1 MENTENK
8 ELLISKI
15 INSNT
20 DKKCIEIEPVTFK
33 SGHTVKYVK
42 YIQGESKYFNVGE
55 PCTVEL
61 RNGIIPVIHKFKI
74 EKWESICVNL
84 SDYKAYNIVNKK
96 ENKVICQNYNELSP
110 QDLFNLSLI
119 ENAPQM
125 YELLNTLIEYENIND
140 REKESIKKLFDKI
153 HTFNFGIDF
162 VKQNIPEDKYGIDK
176 LLFKVGTRITHK
188 NYGDGTIIKD
198 DEQLCK
204 NNEIYVHFDNNL
216 PSLKSASE
224 TRAFSVANKKDI
236 VLISDVELI
245 NKI

>member
-15 INSNT
+15 VSYNT
-20 DKKCIEIEPVTFK
+20 GKKCIEIEPVTFK
-33 SGHTVKYVK
+33 SGHTVQYVS
-42 YIQGESKYFNVGE
+42 GGTKYFKIGE

-61 RNGIIPVIHKFKI
+61 VNDIIPVIHKFKI

-84 SDYKAYNIVNKK
+84 FDYKAYNIVNKE
-96 ENKVICQNYNELSP
+96 ENKIICQNYNELSP

-125 YELLNTLIEYENIND
+125 YELLNTLIESENIID
-140 REKESIKKLFDKI
+140 WKKESIKKLLNKI
-153 HTFNFGIDF
+153 HTFNFENDYEN
-162 VKQNIPEDKYGIDK
+162 QNITKDKYGIDK

-224 TRAFSVANKKDI
+224 TRALSVANKKDI

>member
-15 INSNT
+15 VEYNT
-20 DKKCIEIEPVTFK
+20 GKKCIEIEPVTFK
-33 SGHTVKYVK
+33 DGHTVKYVK
-42 YIQGESKYFNVGE
+42 YVQGESKYFNVGE

-74 EKWESICVNL
+74 EKWESICINL

-96 ENKVICQNYNELSP
+96 ENKVICQKYGELFP

-125 YELLNTLIEYENIND
+125 YELLNVLIESENIID
-140 REKESIKKLFDKI
+140 WKKESIKKLLNKI
-153 HTFNFGIDF
+153 HTFDYEN
-162 VKQNIPEDKYGIDK
+162 QNIPKDKYGIDK

-224 TRAFSVANKKDI
+224 TRALSVANKKDI

>member
-1 MENTENK
+1 MENIENK

-15 INSNT
+15 VGYNT

-33 SGHTVKYVK
+33 DGHTVKYVPGGPNYHK
-42 YIQGESKYFNVGE
+42 IGE

-61 RNGIIPVIHKFKI
+61 RNEIIPVIHKFKI
-74 EKWESICVNL
+74 EKWESICINL

-125 YELLNTLIEYENIND
+125 YELLNVLIESENIID
-140 REKESIKKLFDKI
+140 WKKESIKKLLNKI
-153 HTFNFGIDF
+153 HTFNFENDYEN
-162 VKQNIPEDKYGIDK
+162 QNITKDKYGIDK

-204 NNEIYVHFDNNL
+204 NNEIYVYFDNNL

-224 TRAFSVANKKDI
+224 TRALSVANKKDI

>member
-1 MENTENK
+1 MENIENK

-15 INSNT
+15 VEYNT
-20 DKKCIEIEPVTFK
+20 GKKCIEIEPVTFK
-33 SGHTVKYVK
+33 NGHTVKYVS
-42 YIQGESKYFNVGE
+42 GGTKYFKVGE

-61 RNGIIPVIHKFKI
+61 VNDIIPVIHKFKI
-74 EKWESICVNL
+74 EKWESICINL

-125 YELLNTLIEYENIND
+125 YELLNVLIESENIID
-140 REKESIKKLFDKI
+140 WKKESIKKLLNKI
-153 HTFNFGIDF
+153 HTFNFENDYEN
-162 VKQNIPEDKYGIDK
+162 QNIPKDKYGIDK

-224 TRAFSVANKKDI
+224 TRALSVANKKDI